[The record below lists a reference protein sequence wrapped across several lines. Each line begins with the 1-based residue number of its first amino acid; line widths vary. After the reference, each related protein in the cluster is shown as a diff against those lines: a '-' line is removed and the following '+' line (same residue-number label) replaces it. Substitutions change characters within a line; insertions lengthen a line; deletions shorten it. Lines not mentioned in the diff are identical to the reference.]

1 MWVSRI
7 NAVSGCEFQEL
18 WGTASK
24 MAKRKQFEKTCFPFR
39 VALRNT
45 LIWTTQNPPGP
56 SQNSSRTRP
65 ISKQLTTSTSGSR
78 LAGPQS
84 FANKASQLP
93 TLSARWVFEKSFIFL
108 SFLRTR
114 FNSPLASCTNQRPA
128 WLSNSCKTPRLD
140 DRTTSFG
147 KETCFQPA
155 RAPVYFPLFRQDP
168 TFSSYSIFT
177 TPSHQTA
184 NQPYV
189 PWDWIIYLHLA

>member
-18 WGTASK
+18 WQSANSL
-24 MAKRKQFEKTCFPFR
+24 KRHVLLSGWHYATPWYEQ
-39 VALRNT
+39 LR
-45 LIWTTQNPPGP
+45 IHQSPGR
-56 SQNSSRTRP
+56 SQNSSP
-65 ISKQLTTSTSGSR
+65 PPH
-78 LAGPQS
+78 LAVGWQDL
-84 FANKASQLP
+84 NLLP
-93 TLSARWVFEKSFIFL
+93 TRLPNSQHFQHGGVFEKSFIFL

-147 KETCFQPA
+147 KETCFQPS
-155 RAPVYFPLFRQDP
+155 RAPVYFPMFRQDP